1 MMNETIKKLYQDMIN
16 ETNKIYKEL
25 EDIFNNYGYTIDDID
40 SSQKLILK
48 SFYQTYGVEIYTPYE
63 TIVSDINLYQFMDE
77 HEYDEL
83 EIYSRKRN
91 IKIRLNRI
99 QYFYILM
106 MIKNN
111 INRNIKEY
119 VNLNKHLKD
128 KTFTM
133 DEWKDIL
140 SNTNKF
146 TDKSHIIKDTRIIS
160 IIYNIVQPLFSKS
173 KNQKGNNNITNKDA
187 ALIYDILYYI
197 KYKSR
202 DNTTSQKEK
211 SDNIRYR
218 LKKIVGNPNG

>member
-1 MMNETIKKLYQDMIN
+1 
-16 ETNKIYKEL
+16 
-25 EDIFNNYGYTIDDID
+25 
-40 SSQKLILK
+40 
-48 SFYQTYGVEIYTPYE
+48 
-63 TIVSDINLYQFMDE
+63 
-77 HEYDEL
+77 
-83 EIYSRKRN
+83 
-91 IKIRLNRI
+91 
-99 QYFYILM
+99 M

>member
-1 MMNETIKKLYQDMIN
+1 MINETIKKLYQDMIN

-48 SFYQTYGVEIYTPYE
+48 SFYQTYGVEIYTPHE
-63 TIVSDINLYQFMDE
+63 TIVSDINLYQFMNE

-99 QYFYILM
+99 QYLYIQM
-106 MIKNN
+106 MLQNN
-111 INRNIKEY
+111 INQNIKEY
-119 VNLNKHLKD
+119 VNINKHLKD

-133 DEWKDIL
+133 DEWKDVL
-140 SNTNKF
+140 SNTNKI

-218 LKKIVGNPNG
+218 LKKIVGNSNG